1 MWSTGNG
8 RRGTRLFASA
18 LLLWIIWIC
27 AMQNGSKWYNLESAG
42 HCPCK
47 HPQRCRCSGGSKT
60 PSPKEAARVVASL
73 CPQIDVFK
81 KIWNHP
87 ETPCA
92 CFFQE
97 LVQLNSAL
105 TLHVLVTTHDC
116 SIWCVL
122 LLSLSLSFSLSLSL
136 SLSLSS
142 YRHLHK
148 SMILICHIWINYD
161 MFGVYT
167 VQIDR
172 WSPCCFVCGCFPS
185 LLSYPFSLVCLSV
198 YRSVYRSEHVPH
210 KLTSWFLPP
219 CFLRWW
225 ACKSLTATK
234 WVLRAWQ
241 KIFSETPCKIRE
253 TKFISFQPEESRDL
267 SLYSFW
273 NPVTLSYIPT
283 QPQQSLIPLPGKHL
297 RPYQLSVP
305 GCELKWRR
313 RSTRSVRKKSTLRSN
328 QVSRTPRYT
337 VP

>member
-27 AMQNGSKWYNLESAG
+27 AMQNGSMWYNLESAG

-81 KIWNHP
+81 KIGIILRRPAHASFRSSYSW
-87 ETPCA
+87 
-92 CFFQE
+92 
-97 LVQLNSAL
+97 
-105 TLHVLVTTHDC
+105 TLR
-116 SIWCVL
+116 SPFM
-122 LLSLSLSFSLSLSL
+122 SLSPHMTARYDVSCFSLSLSL
-136 SLSLSS
+136 PIAISTSLWFWFVIFGYIMIYLEFILFRLIAGLLAVLFAAVFLPFCPTLS
-142 YRHLHK
+142 
-148 SMILICHIWINYD
+148 N
-161 MFGVYT
+161 
-167 VQIDR
+167 
-172 WSPCCFVCGCFPS
+172 
-185 LLSYPFSLVCLSV
+185 LSV

-253 TKFISFQPEESRDL
+253 TKFISFLSSSHQPEESRDL

-273 NPVTLSYIPT
+273 IPVTLSYIPT
-283 QPQQSLIPLPGKHL
+283 QPQQSPIPLPGKHL
-297 RPYQLSVP
+297 RPYQLLVP